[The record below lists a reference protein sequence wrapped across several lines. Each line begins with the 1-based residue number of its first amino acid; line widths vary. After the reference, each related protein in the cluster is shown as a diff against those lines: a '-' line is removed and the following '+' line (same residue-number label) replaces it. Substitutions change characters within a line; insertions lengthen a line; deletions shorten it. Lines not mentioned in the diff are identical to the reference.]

1 MASFK
6 QLGVDTNFIKSFKE
20 LGIVEPTEIQ
30 EKTIP
35 VLLNENTDF
44 IGQAQTGTGKT
55 LAFGIPLLSKIN
67 PNKKLVQALVLS
79 PTRELGQQIAKQFFK
94 FTKYTDKI
102 FTECVYG
109 GEKIDIQIGRLQ
121 RPTQVIVAT
130 PGRLIDLMNRG
141 VISLEEVKT
150 VVLDEAD
157 EMLSMGFQKDLEK
170 ILSSIPNAQNK
181 WLFSATMPH
190 GIVEISRKYLSP
202 VAKGVHLNK
211 KKIVNDK
218 IQHQYIQV
226 LDEEKLDV
234 LLDFLESQQ
243 KTRGVIFCRT
253 KKASTKLAKQL
264 KAKNHE
270 TEAINGDL
278 TQKERDKVMR
288 AFQNK
293 TLKYIVAT
301 DLAARGI
308 DVHNLGFVVHY
319 ELPDKDEYYTHR
331 SGRTARGGKSGLSF
345 VIANGKEMKQVRYY
359 QRALGISFI
368 EVK

>member
-1 MASFK
+1 MATFK
-6 QLGVDTNFIKSFKE
+6 QLGVDSNYIKSFKD
-20 LGIVEPTEIQ
+20 LGITQPTEIQ
-30 EKTIP
+30 EKTLPI
-35 VLLNENTDF
+35 LLNENTDF

-55 LAFGIPLLSKIN
+55 LAFGVPLLAKIN
-67 PNKKLVQALVLS
+67 PDRKVVQALVLS

-109 GEKIDIQIGRLQ
+109 GERIELQIPRLK
-121 RPTQVIVAT
+121 RPTHVIVAT
-130 PGRLIDLMNRG
+130 PGRLLELMQKG
-141 VISLEEVKT
+141 IISLENVKT

-170 ILSSIPNAQNK
+170 ILSTIPNAQNK

-190 GIVEISRKYLSP
+190 GIVEIARKYLSP
-202 VAKGVHLNK
+202 IAKGVHLNK
-211 KKIVNDK
+211 KKIVNEK

-234 LLDFLESQQ
+234 LLDFLDSQ
-243 KTRGVIFCRT
+243 KKNRGVIFCRT
-253 KKASTKLAKQL
+253 KKASDKLSKQL
-264 KAKNHE
+264 IARNHQ
-270 TEAINGDL
+270 TAVINGDL

-288 AFQNK
+288 AFQNES
-293 TLKYIVAT
+293 LKYIVAT

-308 DVHNLGFVVHY
+308 DVQNLAFVVHY

-331 SGRTARGGKSGLSF
+331 S
-345 VIANGKEMKQVRYY
+345 VE
-359 QRALGISFI
+359 QREEEKVDCLL
-368 EVK
+368 